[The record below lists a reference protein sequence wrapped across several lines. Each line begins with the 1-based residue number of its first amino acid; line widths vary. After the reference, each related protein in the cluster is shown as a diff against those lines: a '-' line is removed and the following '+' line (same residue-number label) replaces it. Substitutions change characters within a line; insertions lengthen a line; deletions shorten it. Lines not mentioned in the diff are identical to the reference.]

1 MDLPLSER
9 ERAIIALQV
18 RGELPRCRHE
28 EEDDPW
34 FRSSIW
40 SFDEDMEDNDDGQK
54 DTV

>member
-9 ERAIIALQV
+9 ERAICTLQV
-18 RGELPRCRHE
+18 YGEIPRRHE

-40 SFDEDMEDNDDGQK
+40 SYDDEMEDNDDRQE